1 MEVKLPELG
10 EDAGDSAKVSFWYY
24 DEGEKVEEGEDLVEM
39 VTDKAT
45 FNVPAPVSGDLKE
58 IFIGEG
64 DEAKVGD
71 VLAVIE
77 EG

>member
-10 EDAGDSAKVSFWYY
+10 EDAGDAAKVSFWYY

-45 FNVPAPVSGDLKE
+45 FNVPVPASGELKE
-58 IFIGEG
+58 IVVAEG

-71 VLAVIE
+71 VLAIIE
-77 EG
+77 EE